1 LAAPGPTPAQRFGQH
16 LREIRQARGLTQK
29 EVAERS
35 GILIPYL
42 SSLENGARL
51 PTLTIVIRL
60 AEALDCK
67 VSQLT
72 KVLDRTT
79 D

>member
-1 LAAPGPTPAQRFGQH
+1 MASSRPSDAQRFGQH
-16 LREIRQARGLTQK
+16 LREIRLARGLTQK
-29 EVAERS
+29 EVADRS

-60 AEALDCK
+60 ADALECA
-67 VSQLT
+67 VSELT
-72 KVLDRTT
+72 KVLDRKRT
-79 D
+79 